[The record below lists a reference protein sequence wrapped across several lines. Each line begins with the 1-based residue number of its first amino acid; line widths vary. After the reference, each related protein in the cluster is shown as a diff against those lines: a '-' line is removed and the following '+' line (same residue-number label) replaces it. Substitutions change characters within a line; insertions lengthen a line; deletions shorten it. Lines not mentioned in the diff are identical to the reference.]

1 MVVIRRC
8 CEVHLSQ
15 EEINHL
21 EEAADIINR
30 IWSVMLTES
39 YAGKTEHIDTET
51 MGRTSDILQDLAEIG
66 ENIIIKDA

>member
-1 MVVIRRC
+1 MIVIKRQ

-39 YAGKTEHIDTET
+39 YTGKSEHVDTET
-51 MGRTSDILQDLAEIG
+51 MDRVSDILQDLAEIG
-66 ENIIIKDA
+66 ENIVIKDT

>member
-1 MVVIRRC
+1 MRLSYKEEENMVVIRRC

-21 EEAADIINR
+21 KEAADIINR

-39 YAGKTEHIDTET
+39 YAGKTERIDTET
-51 MGRTSDILQDLAEIG
+51 MGEHQIFFKT
-66 ENIIIKDA
+66 

>member
-1 MVVIRRC
+1 MVVIKRC

-21 EEAADIINR
+21 EEAADITNR

-39 YAGKTEHIDTET
+39 YAGKSEHINTET
-51 MGRTSDILQDLAEIG
+51 MGRVSDILHDLAEIG
-66 ENIIIKDA
+66 ENIIIKDE